1 MAEIPLA
8 DFLEAYANRK
18 AGKTL
23 SGDIVKEIRKC
34 SGRAE
39 VRAILA
45 QKPTPAS
52 KPKVKSSE
60 KNGKKQESKS
70 DKKIKE

>member
-23 SGDIVKEIRKC
+23 SGNVLKEIRKC
-34 SGRAE
+34 SSRIE

-45 QKPTPAS
+45 QKPTTAS

-70 DKKIKE
+70 NKKIEE